1 MALLE
6 SGSIEDRQKVIKQ
19 IGDACEEWGF
29 FQVLNHG
36 MPLDLLDKG
45 FANSHEFFNLPLEEK
60 LKCKHPKGS
69 VPIPA
74 GFMNDM
80 ISKGVPDA
88 KEMMFIYSETSFGAR
103 FNLWPEKP
111 ANFRLDVGSEIVN
124 AATKTGL
131 HMLGLVS
138 ESLGLPNEHLPALA
152 NAKPRS
158 DMFYF
163 LYYPATPDNPN
174 AVGSTKHTDGNI
186 LTILAI
192 DNQMPGLQIWRGE
205 KWLPVT
211 PVKGAIIINVGDVLQ
226 VWSNDKYKSVT
237 HRVVNSPTKPR
248 FSIPLLLGPGH
259 DFVIEPLVEF
269 INEDHPPAFKPFVYK
284 DYLLARFKN
293 KNNTSKDAPEI
304 SIDYCRV

>member
-1 MALLE
+1 
-6 SGSIEDRQKVIKQ
+6 
-19 IGDACEEWGF
+19 
-29 FQVLNHG
+29 
-36 MPLDLLDKG
+36 
-45 FANSHEFFNLPLEEK
+45 
-60 LKCKHPKGS
+60 
-69 VPIPA
+69 
-74 GFMNDM
+74 
-80 ISKGVPDA
+80 
-88 KEMMFIYSETSFGAR
+88 MFCR
-103 FNLWPEKP
+103 
-111 ANFRLDVGSEIVN
+111 DVGSEIVN

-226 VWSNDKYKSVT
+226 VCTEVAHCSFAILPMSTILLINHQSLPPNVKPIYQYVC
-237 HRVVNSPTKPR
+237 NS
-248 FSIPLLLGPGH
+248 
-259 DFVIEPLVEF
+259 
-269 INEDHPPAFKPFVYK
+269 
-284 DYLLARFKN
+284 
-293 KNNTSKDAPEI
+293 
-304 SIDYCRV
+304 

>member
-1 MALLE
+1 
-6 SGSIEDRQKVIKQ
+6 
-19 IGDACEEWGF
+19 
-29 FQVLNHG
+29 
-36 MPLDLLDKG
+36 
-45 FANSHEFFNLPLEEK
+45 
-60 LKCKHPKGS
+60 
-69 VPIPA
+69 
-74 GFMNDM
+74 
-80 ISKGVPDA
+80 
-88 KEMMFIYSETSFGAR
+88 MFCR
-103 FNLWPEKP
+103 
-111 ANFRLDVGSEIVN
+111 DVGSEIVN

-138 ESLGLPNEHLPALA
+138 ESLGLPNERLPALA

-226 VWSNDKYKSVT
+226 VCTQVLYFEYTSSLLRLLNVPLPFYQCPPYCWSTINLCLQMSNQST
-237 HRVVNSPTKPR
+237 SM
-248 FSIPLLLGPGH
+248 
-259 DFVIEPLVEF
+259 FVILSIHADNFLSISLKVIEF
-269 INEDHPPAFKPFVYK
+269 IWHG
-284 DYLLARFKN
+284 
-293 KNNTSKDAPEI
+293 I
-304 SIDYCRV
+304 

>member
-1 MALLE
+1 
-6 SGSIEDRQKVIKQ
+6 
-19 IGDACEEWGF
+19 
-29 FQVLNHG
+29 
-36 MPLDLLDKG
+36 
-45 FANSHEFFNLPLEEK
+45 
-60 LKCKHPKGS
+60 
-69 VPIPA
+69 
-74 GFMNDM
+74 
-80 ISKGVPDA
+80 
-88 KEMMFIYSETSFGAR
+88 MFYR
-103 FNLWPEKP
+103 
-111 ANFRLDVGSEIVN
+111 DVGSEIVN

-226 VWSNDKYKSVT
+226 VCTQVLYFKNSESLLRLLNVPSPFYQCPPSTINLCLQMSNQCTIMFIILIIHAD
-237 HRVVNSPTKPR
+237 N
-248 FSIPLLLGPGH
+248 FLSISSK
-259 DFVIEPLVEF
+259 VIEF
-269 INEDHPPAFKPFVYK
+269 I
-284 DYLLARFKN
+284 
-293 KNNTSKDAPEI
+293 
-304 SIDYCRV
+304 